1 MSAVPQRPLG
11 NNSQTLSGESG
22 GDISPPRD
30 RVDRQTSEEPDEL
43 SRRRLDNPPQPSAT
57 SGDLAAM
64 IADLEGYI
72 ERRAT
77 EIAAPRIRAV
87 EEQAA
92 ADVAAARFQVDLKED
107 VIAEQIR
114 LLDARERAL
123 TKWRE
128 ATGARNWDDRRIREA
143 FPPPVPAAEGVADE

>member
-1 MSAVPQRPLG
+1 MGEDEISQRHVG
-11 NNSQTLSGESG
+11 Q
-22 GDISPPRD
+22 
-30 RVDRQTSEEPDEL
+30 
-43 SRRRLDNPPQPSAT
+43 
-57 SGDLAAM
+57 LAAM

-77 EIAAPRIRAV
+77 EIAAPRIQAA

-92 ADVAAARFQVDLKED
+92 ADVAAARLQVDLKEG
-107 VIAEQIR
+107 IITEQIR
-114 LLDARERAL
+114 LLEARESAL

-143 FPPPVPAAEGVADE
+143 FAPPGPATEGAIGG